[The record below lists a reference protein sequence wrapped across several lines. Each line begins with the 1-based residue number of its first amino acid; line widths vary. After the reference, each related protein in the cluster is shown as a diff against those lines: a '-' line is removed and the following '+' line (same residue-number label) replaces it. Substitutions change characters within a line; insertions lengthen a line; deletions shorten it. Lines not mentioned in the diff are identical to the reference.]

1 MIKGA
6 FGAGFAKGF
15 GTTLA
20 EGMKERRE
28 QREKY
33 VDLAIDNAKRVAPA
47 YAQSEAEISTMEDMM
62 DQMNNDFGVT
72 PEEFIGL
79 AQNYDIH
86 DIYKNVYTAKAVM
99 EKNGIVG
106 QIDKSMILGS
116 LSLPANFKLPE
127 GVTPEKALRQIFQGI
142 TVYTD
147 PRNKSEQHRAG
158 AFGKAVSDIMALNP
172 RASAE
177 EIVKGMKVA
186 GVPIE
191 TLLGFE
197 AGGGIKQTPFEQL
210 KASGPYQNVEVDY
223 TDAQYKTTLTSMA
236 SVFSNKFTDTSNP
249 DDYASLL
256 NMDAGALSR
265 FGANATANSAKAE
278 VFAAGQA
285 MADLEKSLIGKGLT
299 VGFGQANARYQVM
312 TGLITRMG
320 DVDEM
325 RRFIGLVRKDS
336 SIVDRIVEAYGNDQ
350 YITDEEFDKIMMF
363 DEPTTTVTEPKAEPK
378 SEPKVDAADDPL
390 SSTSQAAEPVVESS
404 VAPAASDGTTTVQ
417 DLINRNSDDEASEEE
432 EKTTTPVKRGDRRD
446 NSTSSK
452 TLDEVLNT
460 LFAQPESDG
469 VDANRRRKAKVPP
482 AKAVGPSDEDVAGPE
497 GRDLDADLGT
507 GYEERLPTV
516 SMAIEREVRNALKED
531 ESMDQVY
538 ITYEDWKDMT
548 RDARKLLGLDVSKLR
563 IQNMV
568 RGGKIPVGEIGF
580 DPNPL
585 KMEQIDEAGQ
595 TKEQLAEAI
604 IQLVKDGTDIGG
616 MSADEILRMT
626 DRDYDYEARQD
637 AMSLQEEQ
645 TMNLQEQGIMNK
657 PGQDTTAPFVDTESP
672 AEPVKSTTLAD
683 LEDMIKRLH
692 GSDSKVAK
700 DYAKLLDRRKPNYT
714 QIYKFIKLTK
724 KLPNS
729 ATKSK
734 LLAEL
739 DILANKA
746 RR

>member
-20 EGMKERRE
+20 EGMKERRS

-47 YAQSEAEISTMEDMM
+47 YAQSEAEISTLEDYMQ
-62 DQMNNDFGVT
+62 QMNDDFGIT
-72 PEEFIGL
+72 SEEFIGL

-116 LSLPANFKLPE
+116 LALPANFKLPE

-186 GVPIE
+186 GVPVE

-210 KASGPYQNVEVDY
+210 KATGPYQNVEVDY
-223 TDAQYKTTLTSMA
+223 TDAQYKTTVNALA
-236 SVFSNKFTDTSNP
+236 RVFSNQFTDSSDP

-256 NMDAGALSR
+256 NMDAGALSA
-265 FGANATANSAKAE
+265 FGANATANTAKRE

-312 TGLITRMG
+312 TGLATRM
-320 DVDEM
+320 DSVEDM
-325 RRFIGLVRKDS
+325 RQFVKLVRQDS
-336 SIVDRIVEAYGNDQ
+336 SIVDRIVEAYSNDQ
-350 YITDEEFDKIMMF
+350 YITDEEFVKIMQF
-363 DEPTTTVTEPKAEPK
+363 DEPTTTVEEPEVTTRTPQPEP
-378 SEPKVDAADDPL
+378 EVQTTVDPL
-390 SSTSQAAEPVVESS
+390 TSTSEAEPVVESN
-404 VAPAASDGTTTVQ
+404 VAPASSDGATTVE
-417 DLINRNSDDEASEEE
+417 DLIKRNQSEAGSTAGLGPTEEE
-432 EKTTTPVKRGDRRD
+432 
-446 NSTSSK
+446 
-452 TLDEVLNT
+452 
-460 LFAQPESDG
+460 
-469 VDANRRRKAKVPP
+469 
-482 AKAVGPSDEDVAGPE
+482 PE
-497 GRDLDADLGT
+497 GRDLDADLGI
-507 GYEERLPTV
+507 GYEERVPTV
-516 SMAIEREVRNALKED
+516 SMAIEREVRNALKTEPD
-531 ESMDQVY
+531 APEQKY
-538 ITYEDWKDMT
+538 ITYEDWVGMT
-548 RDARKLLGLDVSKLR
+548 KDARKLLGLDVSKTR

-580 DPNPL
+580 DPNPF

-595 TKEQLAEAI
+595 TKEQLAEAL

-616 MSADEILRMT
+616 MTAEEVLRMA

-657 PGQDTTAPFVDTESP
+657 PGQDTTAPAIDTRTP
-672 AEPVKSTTLAD
+672 DEPVKSTTLDD

-692 GSDSKVAK
+692 GSDSQVAK

-729 ATKSK
+729 RTRNK

>member
-15 GTTLA
+15 GETLA
-20 EGMKERRE
+20 EGMKERRA

-47 YAQSEAEISTMEDMM
+47 YAQSEAEISTLEDYMQ
-62 DQMNNDFGVT
+62 QMNDDFGIT
-72 PEEFIGL
+72 SEEFIGL

-86 DIYKNVYTAKAVM
+86 DIYKNVYTAKTVM

-116 LSLPANFKLPE
+116 LALPANFKLPE

-186 GVPIE
+186 GVPVE

-210 KASGPYQNVEVDY
+210 KATGPYQNVEVDY
-223 TDAQYKTTLTSMA
+223 TDAQYKTTVNALA
-236 SVFSNKFTDTSNP
+236 RVFSNQFTDSSDP
-249 DDYASLL
+249 DDYAQLL
-256 NMDAGALSR
+256 NMNAGALSA
-265 FGANATANSAKAE
+265 FGANATANTAKRE

-312 TGLITRMG
+312 TGLATRM
-320 DVDEM
+320 DSVEDM
-325 RRFIGLVRKDS
+325 RQFVKLVRQDS
-336 SIVDRIVEAYGNDQ
+336 SIVDRIVEAYSNDQ
-350 YITDEEFDKIMMF
+350 YITDEEFNKIMLF
-363 DEPTTTVTEPKAEPK
+363 DEPSTIVTEPEVTTSEAEP
-378 SEPKVDAADDPL
+378 EVQTIVDPL
-390 SSTSQAAEPVVESS
+390 TDTSEAELEVESS
-404 VAPAASDGTTTVQ
+404 VAPASSDGTTTVE
-417 DLINRNSDDEASEEE
+417 DLIKRNADNGDAKAEE
-432 EKTTTPVKRGDRRD
+432 KRGDRKRNRD
-446 NSTSSK
+446 
-452 TLDEVLNT
+452 
-460 LFAQPESDG
+460 
-469 VDANRRRKAKVPP
+469 
-482 AKAVGPSDEDVAGPE
+482 AVVGLGPTEEEPE
-497 GRDLDADLGT
+497 GRDLDADLGI
-507 GYEERLPTV
+507 GYEERTPTV
-516 SMAIEREVRNALKED
+516 SMAIEREVRNALKTEPD
-531 ESMDQVY
+531 APEQKY
-538 ITYEDWKDMT
+538 ITYEDWAGMSK
-548 RDARKLLGLDVSKLR
+548 AGRKLLGLDVSKVR
-563 IQNMV
+563 IQNMT

-580 DPNPL
+580 DPNPF

-595 TKEQLAEAI
+595 TKEQLAEAL

-616 MSADEILRMT
+616 MTAEEVLRMA

-657 PGQDTTAPFVDTESP
+657 PGQDTTAPAIDTRTP
-672 AEPVKSTTLAD
+672 DEPVKSTTLDD

-692 GSDSKVAK
+692 GSDSQVAK

-729 ATKSK
+729 RTRNK

>member
-15 GTTLA
+15 GETLA
-20 EGMKERRE
+20 EGMATRRA

-62 DQMNNDFGVT
+62 DQMNDDFGVS

-116 LSLPANFKLPE
+116 LALPANFKLPE

-186 GVPIE
+186 GVPVE

-210 KASGPYQNVEVDY
+210 KATGPYQNVEVDY
-223 TDAQYKTTLTSMA
+223 TDAQYKTTVNALA
-236 SVFSNKFTDTSNP
+236 RVFSNQFTDSSDP

-256 NMDAGALSR
+256 NMDPAALSQ
-265 FGANATANSAKAE
+265 FGANATANTAKRE

-312 TGLITRMG
+312 TGLATRM
-320 DVDEM
+320 DSVEDM
-325 RRFIGLVRKDS
+325 RQFVKLVRQDS
-336 SIVDRIVEAYGNDQ
+336 SIVDRIVEAYSNDQ
-350 YITDEEFDKIMMF
+350 YITDEEFVKIMQF
-363 DEPTTTVTEPKAEPK
+363 DEPSTTVTEPKVEPK
-378 SEPKVDAADDPL
+378 SEPKVDDPL
-390 SSTSQAAEPVVESS
+390 SSTSEAKPVVESS
-404 VAPAASDGTTTVQ
+404 VAPASSDGSTTVE
-417 DLINRNSDDEASEEE
+417 DLIKRNADSGDAEAQE
-432 EKTTTPVKRGDRRD
+432 KRGDR
-446 NSTSSK
+446 
-452 TLDEVLNT
+452 
-460 LFAQPESDG
+460 
-469 VDANRRRKAKVPP
+469 NRRRQDSDVPENV
-482 AKAVGPSDEDVAGPE
+482 VGLGPTEEEPE
-497 GRDLDADLGT
+497 GRDLDADLGI
-507 GYEERLPTV
+507 GYEERTPTV
-516 SMAIEREVRNALKED
+516 SMAIEREVRNALKTEPD
-531 ESMDQVY
+531 APEQKY
-538 ITYEDWKDMT
+538 ITYEDWAGMSK
-548 RDARKLLGLDVSKLR
+548 AGRKLLGLDVSKVR
-563 IQNMV
+563 IQNMT

-580 DPNPL
+580 DPNPF

-616 MSADEILRMT
+616 MSADEILRMA

-692 GSDSKVAK
+692 GDESKVAK

>member
-20 EGMKERRE
+20 EGIKERRA

-86 DIYKNVYTAKAVM
+86 DIYKNVYTAKTVM

-116 LSLPANFKLPE
+116 LALPANFKLPE
-127 GVTPEKALRQIFQGI
+127 GVTPERALRQIFQGI

-158 AFGKAVSDIMALNP
+158 AFGKAVSDIMAMNP

-186 GVPIE
+186 GVPVE

-197 AGGGIKQTPFEQL
+197 AGGGIKQTPFDQL
-210 KASGPYQNVEVDY
+210 QATGPYQNVEVDY
-223 TDAQYKTTLTSMA
+223 TDAQYKTTVNALSR
-236 SVFSNKFTDTSNP
+236 VFSNQFTDSSDP

-256 NMDAGALSR
+256 NMDKGALSA
-265 FGANATANSAKAE
+265 FGANATANTAKRE

-312 TGLITRMG
+312 TGLATRM
-320 DVDEM
+320 DSVEDM
-325 RRFIGLVRKDS
+325 RQFVKLVRQDS

-350 YITDEEFDKIMMF
+350 YITDEEFNKIMMF
-363 DEPTTTVTEPKAEPK
+363 EEPSTEVEEPEVEPK
-378 SEPKVDAADDPL
+378 SAPKVDDPL
-390 SSTSQAAEPVVESS
+390 TSTSEAEPVVESS
-404 VAPAASDGTTTVQ
+404 VAPASSDGTTTVE
-417 DLINRNSDDEASEEE
+417 DLIKRNADSGDAEAQE
-432 EKTTTPVKRGDRRD
+432 KRGDR
-446 NSTSSK
+446 
-452 TLDEVLNT
+452 
-460 LFAQPESDG
+460 
-469 VDANRRRKAKVPP
+469 NRRRQDNDVP
-482 AKAVGPSDEDVAGPE
+482 AAVGLGPTEEEPE
-497 GRDLDADLGT
+497 GRDLGADLGI
-507 GYEERLPTV
+507 GYEERVPTV
-516 SMAIEREVRNALKED
+516 SMAIEREVRNALKTEPD
-531 ESMDQVY
+531 APEQKY
-538 ITYEDWKDMT
+538 ITYEDWEGMT
-548 RDARKLLGLDVSKLR
+548 KDARKLLGLDVSKVR

-568 RGGKIPVGEIGF
+568 RGGKIPVGEVGF
-580 DPNPL
+580 DPNPF

-637 AMSLQEEQ
+637 SMSLQEEQ

-657 PGQDTTAPFVDTESP
+657 PGQDVTAPFVDTESP
-672 AEPVKSTTLAD
+672 VEPVKSTKLDD

-692 GSDSKVAK
+692 GADSKVAK

>member
-15 GTTLA
+15 GETLA
-20 EGMKERRE
+20 EGIATRRA

-33 VDLAIDNAKRVAPA
+33 VDLAIDNARRIAPA

-62 DQMNNDFGVT
+62 DQMNSDFGVS

-127 GVTPEKALRQIFQGI
+127 GTTPEKALRQIFQGI

-158 AFGKAVSDIMALNP
+158 AFGKAVQDLLASNP

-186 GVPIE
+186 GVPVE

-210 KASGPYQNVEVDY
+210 KAAGPYQNVEVDY
-223 TDAQYKTTLTSMA
+223 TDAQYKTTVNALA
-236 SVFSNKFTDTSNP
+236 RVFSNQFTDSSDP

-256 NMDAGALSR
+256 NMDPAALSQ
-265 FGANATANSAKAE
+265 FGANATANTAKRE

-312 TGLITRMG
+312 TGLATRM
-320 DVDEM
+320 DSVEDM
-325 RRFIGLVRKDS
+325 RQFVKLVRQDS
-336 SIVDRIVEAYGNDQ
+336 SIVDRIVEAYSNDQ
-350 YITDEEFDKIMMF
+350 YITDEEFVKIMQF
-363 DEPTTTVTEPKAEPK
+363 DEPSTTVTEPKVEPK
-378 SEPKVDAADDPL
+378 SEPKAEAAADPIAA
-390 SSTSQAAEPVVESS
+390 TSEAKPVVESS
-404 VAPAASDGTTTVQ
+404 VAPASSDGATTVE
-417 DLINRNSDDEASEEE
+417 DLIKRNKSAAGSTAGLGPTEEE
-432 EKTTTPVKRGDRRD
+432 
-446 NSTSSK
+446 
-452 TLDEVLNT
+452 
-460 LFAQPESDG
+460 
-469 VDANRRRKAKVPP
+469 
-482 AKAVGPSDEDVAGPE
+482 PE
-497 GRDLDADLGT
+497 GRDLDADLGI
-507 GYEERLPTV
+507 GYEERTPTV
-516 SMAIEREVRNALKED
+516 SMAIEREVRNALKTEPD
-531 ESMDQVY
+531 APEQKY
-538 ITYEDWKDMT
+538 ITYEDWKEMSK
-548 RDARKLLGLDVSKLR
+548 AGRKLLGLDVSKVR
-563 IQNMV
+563 IQNMT

-585 KMEQIDEAGQ
+585 KIEQMDEAGQ

-657 PGQDTTAPFVDTESP
+657 PGQDTTAPFVDIESP

-692 GSDSKVAK
+692 GNESNVAK

-714 QIYKFIKLTK
+714 QIAKFIRATK

-729 ATKSK
+729 ATKNK

-739 DILANKA
+739 SILADKA

>member
-20 EGMKERRE
+20 EGMKERRA

-47 YAQSEAEISTMEDMM
+47 YAQSEAEISTLEDYMQ
-62 DQMNNDFGVT
+62 QMNDDFGIT

-86 DIYKNVYTAKAVM
+86 DIYKNVYTAKTVM
-99 EKNGIVG
+99 EKNGIAG
-106 QIDKSMILGS
+106 QIDKSMIMGS
-116 LSLPANFKLPE
+116 LALPANFKLPE
-127 GVTPEKALRQIFQGI
+127 GVTPERALRQIFQGI

-158 AFGKAVSDIMALNP
+158 AFGKAVSDIMAMNP

-186 GVPIE
+186 GVPVE

-210 KASGPYQNVEVDY
+210 KSTGPYQNVEVDY
-223 TDAQYKTTLTSMA
+223 TDAQYKTTVNSLA
-236 SVFSNKFTDTSNP
+236 RVFSNQFTDSSDP

-256 NMDAGALSR
+256 NMDKGALSA
-265 FGANATANSAKAE
+265 FGANATANTAKRE

-312 TGLITRMG
+312 TGLATRM
-320 DVDEM
+320 DSVEDM
-325 RRFIGLVRKDS
+325 RQFVKLVRQDS

-350 YITDEEFDKIMMF
+350 YITDEEFNKIMMF
-363 DEPTTTVTEPKAEPK
+363 DEPSTIVTEPKAEPK

-390 SSTSQAAEPVVESS
+390 SSTSQTAEPVVESS
-404 VAPAASDGTTTVQ
+404 VAPAASDGTTTVE
-417 DLINRNSDDEASEEE
+417 DLINRNTESEDSEPE
-432 EKTTTPVKRGDRRD
+432 KRGDR
-446 NSTSSK
+446 
-452 TLDEVLNT
+452 
-460 LFAQPESDG
+460 
-469 VDANRRRKAKVPP
+469 NRRREDRAAPENVVG
-482 AKAVGPSDEDVAGPE
+482 VGPTEEEPE
-497 GRDLDADLGT
+497 GRDLDADLGV
-507 GYEERLPTV
+507 GYEERVPTV
-516 SMAIEREVRNALKED
+516 SMAIEREVRNALKTEPD
-531 ESMDQVY
+531 APEQKY
-538 ITYEDWKDMT
+538 ITYEDWEGMT
-548 RDARKLLGLDVSKLR
+548 KDARKLLGLDVSKVR

-568 RGGKIPVGEIGF
+568 RGGKIPVGEVGF
-580 DPNPL
+580 DPNPF

-657 PGQDTTAPFVDTESP
+657 PGQDVTAPFVDTKSP
-672 AEPVKSTTLAD
+672 AEPVKSTTLDD
-683 LEDMIKRLH
+683 LEDMIQRLH
-692 GSDSKVAK
+692 GSNSKVAK

-729 ATKSK
+729 ATKNK

>member
-20 EGMKERRE
+20 EGMKERRQ

-62 DQMNNDFGVT
+62 QQMNDDFGVT
-72 PEEFIGL
+72 PEEFVGL

-86 DIYKNVYTAKAVM
+86 DIYKNVYTAKTVM

-186 GVPIE
+186 GVPVE

-210 KASGPYQNVEVDY
+210 QATGPYQNVEVDY
-223 TDAQYKTTLTSMA
+223 TDAQYKTTVNSLA
-236 SVFSNKFTDTSNP
+236 RVFSNQFTDSSDP

-256 NMDAGALSR
+256 NMDKGALSA
-265 FGANATANSAKAE
+265 FGANATANTAKRE

-312 TGLITRMG
+312 TGLATRM
-320 DVDEM
+320 DSVEDM
-325 RRFIGLVRKDS
+325 RQFVKLVRQDS

-350 YITDEEFDKIMMF
+350 YITDEEFNKIMMF
-363 DEPTTTVTEPKAEPK
+363 EEPSTKVE
-378 SEPKVDAADDPL
+378 EPKVEPKPEPKADDPL
-390 SSTSQAAEPVVESS
+390 SSTSEAEPVVESS
-404 VAPAASDGTTTVQ
+404 VAPPSSDGTTTVE
-417 DLINRNSDDEASEEE
+417 DLIKRNADSGDDEAQE
-432 EKTTTPVKRGDRRD
+432 KRGDR
-446 NSTSSK
+446 
-452 TLDEVLNT
+452 
-460 LFAQPESDG
+460 
-469 VDANRRRKAKVPP
+469 NRRRQDNDVP
-482 AKAVGPSDEDVAGPE
+482 AAVGLGPTEEEPE
-497 GRDLDADLGT
+497 GRDLDADLGI
-507 GYEERLPTV
+507 GYEERTPTV
-516 SMAIEREVRNALKED
+516 SMAIEREVRNALKTEPD
-531 ESMDQVY
+531 KPEQKY
-538 ITYEDWKDMT
+538 ITYEDWEGMT
-548 RDARKLLGLDVSKLR
+548 KDARKLLGLDVSKVR

-568 RGGKIPVGEIGF
+568 RGGKIPVGEVGF
-580 DPNPL
+580 DPNPF

-645 TMNLQEQGIMNK
+645 TMTLQEQGIMNK

-683 LEDMIKRLH
+683 LEDMIQRLH

-714 QIYKFIKLTK
+714 QIAKFIRATK

-729 ATKSK
+729 ATKNK

>member
-15 GTTLA
+15 GETLA
-20 EGMKERRE
+20 EGIATRRA

-33 VDLAIDNAKRVAPA
+33 VDLAIDNARRIAPA

-62 DQMNNDFGVT
+62 DQMNSDFGVS

-127 GVTPEKALRQIFQGI
+127 GTTPEKALRQIFQGI

-158 AFGKAVSDIMALNP
+158 AFGKAVQDLLASNP

-186 GVPIE
+186 GVPVE

-210 KASGPYQNVEVDY
+210 KATGPYQNVEVDY
-223 TDAQYKTTLTSMA
+223 TDAQYKTTVNSLA
-236 SVFSNKFTDTSNP
+236 KVFSNRFTDSSNP

-256 NMDAGALSR
+256 NMDPSALSK
-265 FGANATANSAKAE
+265 FGANATPNTAKRE

-285 MADLEKSLIGKGLT
+285 MADLEKSLIGKGLN

-312 TGLITRMG
+312 TGLASRMEVE
-320 DVDEM
+320 DM
-325 RRFIGLVRKDS
+325 RQFVKLVRQDS

-350 YITDEEFDKIMMF
+350 YITDEEFNKIMLF
-363 DEPTTTVTEPKAEPK
+363 DEPSTTVTEPKVEPK
-378 SEPKVDAADDPL
+378 SEPKAEAAADPIAA
-390 SSTSQAAEPVVESS
+390 TSEAKPVVESS
-404 VAPAASDGTTTVQ
+404 VAPASSDGATTVE
-417 DLINRNSDDEASEEE
+417 DLIKRNKSAAGSTAGLGPTEEE
-432 EKTTTPVKRGDRRD
+432 
-446 NSTSSK
+446 
-452 TLDEVLNT
+452 
-460 LFAQPESDG
+460 
-469 VDANRRRKAKVPP
+469 
-482 AKAVGPSDEDVAGPE
+482 PE
-497 GRDLDADLGT
+497 GRDLDADLGI
-507 GYEERLPTV
+507 GYEERTPTV
-516 SMAIEREVRNALKED
+516 SIAIEREVRNALKTEPD
-531 ESMDQVY
+531 APEQKY
-538 ITYEDWKDMT
+538 ITYEDWEGMSK
-548 RDARKLLGLDVSKLR
+548 AGRKLLGLDVSKVR
-563 IQNMV
+563 IQNMT

-580 DPNPL
+580 DPNPF
-585 KMEQIDEAGQ
+585 KMDQIDEAGQ
-595 TKEQLAEAI
+595 TKEQLAEAL

-616 MSADEILRMT
+616 MTADEVLRMA

-692 GSDSKVAK
+692 GNESKVAK

-714 QIYKFIKLTK
+714 QIAKFIRATK

-739 DILANKA
+739 SILADKA

>member
-20 EGMKERRE
+20 EGMKERRA

-62 DQMNNDFGVT
+62 DQMNNDFGVS

-86 DIYKNVYTAKAVM
+86 DIYKNVYTAKSVM

-116 LSLPANFKLPE
+116 LALPANFKLPE

-177 EIVKGMKVA
+177 EIVNGMKVA
-186 GVPIE
+186 GVPVE

-210 KASGPYQNVEVDY
+210 KATGPYQNVDIDY
-223 TDAQYKTTLTSMA
+223 TDAQYKTTVNALA
-236 SVFSNKFTDTSNP
+236 RVFSNQFTDSSDP

-256 NMDAGALSR
+256 NMNAGALSA
-265 FGANATANSAKAE
+265 FGANATANTAKRE

-312 TGLITRMG
+312 TGLATRM
-320 DVDEM
+320 DSVEDM
-325 RRFIGLVRKDS
+325 RQFVKLVRQDS

-350 YITDEEFDKIMMF
+350 YITDEEFVKIMQF
-363 DEPTTTVTEPKAEPK
+363 DEPRTEVKEELTMKGAPGFREEG
-378 SEPKVDAADDPL
+378 SDPI
-390 SSTSQAAEPVVESS
+390 SSTSKAAEPIVK
-404 VAPAASDGTTTVQ
+404 SDGTTTVE
-417 DLINRNSDDEASEEE
+417 DLIKRNADSGDAEEQE
-432 EKTTTPVKRGDRRD
+432 KRGDR
-446 NSTSSK
+446 
-452 TLDEVLNT
+452 
-460 LFAQPESDG
+460 
-469 VDANRRRKAKVPP
+469 NRRRQDSDVPENV
-482 AKAVGPSDEDVAGPE
+482 VGLGPTEEEPE
-497 GRDLDADLGT
+497 GRDLDADLGI
-507 GYEERLPTV
+507 GYEERVPTV
-516 SMAIEREVRNALKED
+516 SMAIEREVRNALKTEPD
-531 ESMDQVY
+531 APEQKY
-538 ITYEDWKDMT
+538 ITYEDWAGMSK
-548 RDARKLLGLDVSKLR
+548 AGRKLLGLDVSKVR
-563 IQNMV
+563 IQNMT

-580 DPNPL
+580 DPSPF
-585 KMEQIDEAGQ
+585 KMEQMDEAGQ
-595 TKEQLAEAI
+595 TKEQLAEAL

-616 MSADEILRMT
+616 MSAEEVLRMA

-657 PGQDTTAPFVDTESP
+657 PGQDVTAPFVDTESP
-672 AEPVKSTTLAD
+672 AEPVKSTTLDD

-692 GSDSKVAK
+692 GSESKVAK

>member
-15 GTTLA
+15 GETLA
-20 EGMKERRE
+20 EGMATRRA

-47 YAQSEAEISTMEDMM
+47 YAQSEAEISTLEDYMQ
-62 DQMNNDFGVT
+62 QMNDDFGIT
-72 PEEFIGL
+72 SEEFIGL

-86 DIYKNVYTAKAVM
+86 DIYKNVYTAKTVM

-116 LSLPANFKLPE
+116 LALPANFKLPE

-186 GVPIE
+186 GVPVE

-210 KASGPYQNVEVDY
+210 KATGPYQNVEVDY
-223 TDAQYKTTLTSMA
+223 TDAQYKTTVNALA
-236 SVFSNKFTDTSNP
+236 RVFSNQFTDSSDP

-256 NMDAGALSR
+256 NMDAGALSA
-265 FGANATANSAKAE
+265 FGANATANTAKRE

-312 TGLITRMG
+312 TGLATRM
-320 DVDEM
+320 DSVEDM
-325 RRFIGLVRKDS
+325 RQFVKLVRQDS

-350 YITDEEFDKIMMF
+350 YITDEEFVKIMQF
-363 DEPTTTVTEPKAEPK
+363 DEPRTEVKEPKMKGAPGFRE
-378 SEPKVDAADDPL
+378 EGLDPI
-390 SSTSQAAEPVVESS
+390 SSTSKAEKPIVK
-404 VAPAASDGTTTVQ
+404 SDGTTTVE
-417 DLINRNSDDEASEEE
+417 DLIKRNADKGDAEAQE
-432 EKTTTPVKRGDRRD
+432 KRGDR
-446 NSTSSK
+446 
-452 TLDEVLNT
+452 
-460 LFAQPESDG
+460 
-469 VDANRRRKAKVPP
+469 NRRRQDSDVPENV
-482 AKAVGPSDEDVAGPE
+482 VGLGPTEEEPE
-497 GRDLDADLGT
+497 GRDLDADLGI
-507 GYEERLPTV
+507 GYEERTPTV
-516 SMAIEREVRNALKED
+516 SMAIEREVRNALKTEPD
-531 ESMDQVY
+531 APEQKY
-538 ITYEDWKDMT
+538 ITYEDWAGMSK
-548 RDARKLLGLDVSKLR
+548 AGRKLLGLDVSKVR
-563 IQNMV
+563 IQNMT

-580 DPNPL
+580 DPSPF
-585 KMEQIDEAGQ
+585 KMEQMDDAGQ

-657 PGQDTTAPFVDTESP
+657 PGQDTTAPAIDTRTP
-672 AEPVKSTTLAD
+672 DEPVKSTTLDD

-692 GSDSKVAK
+692 GSDSQVAK

-729 ATKSK
+729 RTRNK

>member
-20 EGMKERRE
+20 EGMATRRA

-47 YAQSEAEISTMEDMM
+47 YAQSEAEISTLEDYM
-62 DQMNNDFGVT
+62 DQMNDDFGIT

-86 DIYKNVYTAKAVM
+86 DIYKNVYTAKTVM

-116 LSLPANFKLPE
+116 LALPANFKLPE

-186 GVPIE
+186 GVPVE

-210 KASGPYQNVEVDY
+210 KATGPYQNVEVDY
-223 TDAQYKTTLTSMA
+223 TDAQYKTTVNALA
-236 SVFSNKFTDTSNP
+236 RVFSNQFTDSSDP

-256 NMDAGALSR
+256 NMNAGALSA
-265 FGANATANSAKAE
+265 FGANATANTAKRE

-312 TGLITRMG
+312 TGLATRM
-320 DVDEM
+320 DSVEDM
-325 RRFIGLVRKDS
+325 RQFVKLVRQDS

-350 YITDEEFDKIMMF
+350 YITDEEFNKIMQF
-363 DEPTTTVTEPKAEPK
+363 DEPSTTVTEPKVEPKPEVQTEVDPLTSTSEAEPK
-378 SEPKVDAADDPL
+378 
-390 SSTSQAAEPVVESS
+390 VESS
-404 VAPAASDGTTTVQ
+404 VAPAPSDGSTTVE
-417 DLINRNSDDEASEEE
+417 DLIKRNKSEAGSTAGVGPTEEE
-432 EKTTTPVKRGDRRD
+432 
-446 NSTSSK
+446 
-452 TLDEVLNT
+452 
-460 LFAQPESDG
+460 
-469 VDANRRRKAKVPP
+469 
-482 AKAVGPSDEDVAGPE
+482 PE
-497 GRDLDADLGT
+497 GRDLDADLGI
-507 GYEERLPTV
+507 GYEERTPTV
-516 SMAIEREVRNALKED
+516 SMTIEREVRNALKTEPD
-531 ESMDQVY
+531 APEQKY
-538 ITYEDWKDMT
+538 ITYEDWAGMT
-548 RDARKLLGLDVSKLR
+548 KDARKLLGLDVSKVR

-580 DPNPL
+580 DPNPF
-585 KMEQIDEAGQ
+585 KMEQINEAGQ
-595 TKEQLAEAI
+595 TKEQLAEAL
-604 IQLVKDGTDIGG
+604 IQLVKDGIDIGG
-616 MSADEILRMT
+616 MSAEEVLRMA

-657 PGQDTTAPFVDTESP
+657 PGQDTTAPFVDTDSP
-672 AEPVKSTTLAD
+672 DEPVKSTTLDD

-692 GSDSKVAK
+692 GSSSQVAK